1 LGLQLRHCVSQN
13 LSNTNVRPTL
23 LPLSCHPRRNQLSI
37 KALIWQS
44 DSAKREIKNP
54 GAAADD
60 EIFHTVLGKFGFTKD
75 GVCRANQDLLETAK

>member
-37 KALIWQS
+37 QALIWQS

-54 GAAADD
+54 GVAAHDA
-60 EIFHTVLGKFGFTKD
+60 IFHTVLGKFGFTKD
-75 GVCRANQDLLETAK
+75 SVCRANRDLFATAK

>member
-23 LPLSCHPRRNQLSI
+23 LPLSGHPRRDQLSI
-37 KALIWQS
+37 QALIWQS

-54 GAAADD
+54 GVAADD
-60 EIFHTVLGKFGFTKD
+60 AIFHKVLGKFGFI
-75 GVCRANQDLLETAK
+75 